1 MHQSRRQF
9 PPISASASSGLVMA
23 SIGAS
28 MIRDFRGALIGKAD
42 KGILLTTGSFTM
54 EAKREAIR
62 DGANPIELVDGE
74 KLVRMFEKLELGV
87 KPKIVYEVDLDF
99 FNEFK

>member
-1 MHQSRRQF
+1 
-9 PPISASASSGLVMA
+9 
-23 SIGAS
+23 

-42 KGILLTTGSFTM
+42 KGILLTTGNFTM
-54 EAKREAIR
+54 DAKREAIR

-87 KPKIVYEVDLDF
+87 KPKVVYEVDMGFFHDF
-99 FNEFK
+99 K

>member
-1 MHQSRRQF
+1 
-9 PPISASASSGLVMA
+9 
-23 SIGAS
+23 

-54 EAKREAIR
+54 DAKREAVR

-87 KPKIVYEVDLDF
+87 KPRIVYEVDQAF
-99 FNEFK
+99 FDNFR

>member
-1 MHQSRRQF
+1 
-9 PPISASASSGLVMA
+9 
-23 SIGAS
+23 

-87 KPKIVYEVDLDF
+87 KPKVVYEVDLDF

>member
-1 MHQSRRQF
+1 
-9 PPISASASSGLVMA
+9 
-23 SIGAS
+23 

-54 EAKREAIR
+54 DAKREAVR

-74 KLVRMFEKLELGV
+74 KLVRMFEHLELGV
-87 KPKIVYEVDLDF
+87 KPKVVYEVDIDF
-99 FNEFK
+99 FNDFQ

>member
-1 MHQSRRQF
+1 
-9 PPISASASSGLVMA
+9 
-23 SIGAS
+23 

-54 EAKREAIR
+54 DAKKEAIR

-87 KPKIVYEVDLDF
+87 KPKVVYVVDMDF
-99 FNEFK
+99 FNDFK